1 MIKTI
6 SCGGVVIHKGKM
18 LLLYKDYKQKYS
30 GWVLPKGTVEAGE
43 SHQTTALREVKE
55 ETGVKAHIIKYIDSS
70 QYIFKGRE
78 DTIQKTVHWYLMT
91 TDSFYCKP
99 QREEYFVDA
108 GYYKY
113 YEAYHLL
120 KFSDEKQILTKAY
133 ELYRELQHSHY
144 IVDTNNKTIKL
155 K

>member
-1 MIKTI
+1 MIKTV

-18 LLLYKDYKQKYS
+18 LLLYKDYKQKYV

-43 SHQTTALREVKE
+43 SHQMTALREVRE
-55 ETGVKAHIIKYIDSS
+55 ETGVEAHIIKYIDSS
-70 QYIFKGRE
+70 QYTFKGRE
-78 DTIQKTVHWYLMT
+78 DVINKTVHWYLMT

-99 QREEYFVDA
+99 QREEYFIDA

-120 KFSDEKQILTKAY
+120 KFNDERHILKKAY
-133 ELYRELQHSHY
+133 DLYNELRRSNYFLD
-144 IVDTNNKTIKL
+144 INPKDIKTK
-155 K
+155 